1 MSEQSTN
8 GPTTSNTTN
17 ITSSVKE
24 KNPRRVAAGKRLG
37 AISRQAKEAKCL
49 EREAQAQQSERSDNT
64 DNKYTLYFVGGL
76 VVVGTLSYLYLNK
89 DRLRELTNC
98 RNVQPQGGNE
108 PKTPPAKKKSNRVF
122 ANE

>member
-49 EREAQAQQSERSDNT
+49 E
-64 DNKYTLYFVGGL
+64 
-76 VVVGTLSYLYLNK
+76 
-89 DRLRELTNC
+89 
-98 RNVQPQGGNE
+98 
-108 PKTPPAKKKSNRVF
+108 
-122 ANE
+122 